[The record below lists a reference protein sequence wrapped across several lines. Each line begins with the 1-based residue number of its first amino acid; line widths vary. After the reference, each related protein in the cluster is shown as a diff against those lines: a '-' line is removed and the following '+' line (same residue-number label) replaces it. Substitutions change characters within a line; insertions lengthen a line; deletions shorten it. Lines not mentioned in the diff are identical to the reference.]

1 VREVERKMS
10 RKGSSSTRSDIAK
23 DGETMFIPAELPGE
37 DGGKYYNKKSIRDD
51 GDSWKARLK
60 SFFDRPA

>member
-1 VREVERKMS
+1 
-10 RKGSSSTRSDIAK
+10 
-23 DGETMFIPAELPGE
+23 MFIPAELPGE
-37 DGGKYYNKKSIRDD
+37 YGGKYYNKKSIRDD